1 MNELF
6 EQLDHYKWVL
16 IHHRWLSLATAILI
30 CAIGWITVQF
40 IPDRYSSETR
50 VYINTETALK
60 SLLVGI
66 AVDNNVLQN
75 AASVIE
81 RTLMARPN
89 LEKLIQETDLKL
101 KIDDTDPGQVADML
115 SQLARDIRISS
126 VSFGNRNESRN
137 IYRITYTNTD
147 PQLTKNVVDALLNMF
162 VETILGTSRKD
173 TFNAQQFL
181 DEQIKLYDQK
191 QLEAEEKLK
200 RFKQQ
205 YANILPEAGG
215 SIYANVNSLDT
226 RIQETVLAL
235 RESESRTQSLQ
246 NQIETLI
253 SNAQDSGG
261 AAGMP
266 QDPLDI
272 RIGALETRLDELL
285 LQYTEQHPDVTSTR
299 RVLAQL
305 QQQRQEQLATTPADG
320 SPRSAVLN
328 SPLYGELNVLLGQA
342 KAEISALTARLAE
355 YQNRRNGMNE
365 IILSLPAV
373 EAQLTSLNR
382 DYEVTRELY
391 QDLVKRRESSQ
402 LSYKAEQTGEDLQFR
417 VLEPPLVPVKPSSP
431 NRLMLD
437 TMVLFASIAIGI
449 GLSLLYE
456 QIRPAFYT
464 KRQINSTLNLPVVGV
479 VSMFMTEQ
487 ELIRRRVGII
497 LFIVVAAVWLI
508 SYTGVLI
515 HNGLL
520 APLISTLTG

>member
-16 IHHRWLSLATAILI
+16 IHHRWLSLVTAILI
-30 CAIGWITVQF
+30 CAIGWTTVQF

-101 KIDDTDPGQVADML
+101 KVDDTDPGQVAAML
-115 SQLARDIRISS
+115 SQLGSDIRISS
-126 VSFGNRNESRN
+126 VSFGNRDESRN

-173 TFNAQQFL
+173 TYSAQQFL

-215 SIYANVNSLDT
+215 SIYASVNALDT
-226 RIQETVLAL
+226 RIQDTGLAL
-235 RESESRTQSLQ
+235 REAESRTQSLQ

-253 SNAQDSGG
+253 SNSQDSGG
-261 AAGMP
+261 ATGA
-266 QDPLDI
+266 QDPLDV
-272 RIGALETRLDELL
+272 RIEALETRLDELL

-342 KAEISALTARLAE
+342 RAEISALTARLAE
-355 YQNRRNGMNE
+355 YQRRRNDMNE
-365 IILSLPAV
+365 IILSLPTV

-437 TMVLFASIAIGI
+437 TMALIVSIAIGI
-449 GLSLLYE
+449 GVSLLYE

-464 KRQINSTLNLPVVGV
+464 KRQINSTLNLPVIGV

-487 ELIRRRVGII
+487 ELARRRVGII
-497 LFIVVAAVWLI
+497 LFILVAAVWLV
-508 SYTGVLI
+508 SYTGLLI
-515 HNGLL
+515 HNGLF
-520 APLISTLTG
+520 AQLITTLTG